1 MVGRSSLAVALLVL
15 GLAGCGGSATLAR
28 VGDRAVTETQV
39 QRLVDHGREEA
50 AREGA
55 DFPTQGSDGYRALQR
70 QALAIL
76 VARAQI
82 EVAAR
87 QLGVAVSD
95 AEVQQ
100 RAPLP
105 HKELLEVA
113 YEGARRQLGFPE
125 ENEKGTA
132 AKLLGDAVRVQLTL
146 QRVERRIGAARGPAW
161 LAAARRLPVEYADGW
176 AP

>member
-1 MVGRSSLAVALLVL
+1 MVGRSSLAAALFVFA
-15 GLAGCGGSATLAR
+15 LAGCGGSATLAH
-28 VGDRAVTETQV
+28 VGDRSITQAQV
-39 QRLVDHGREEA
+39 QRLVEHGREEA

-55 DFPTQGSDGYRALQR
+55 DFPARGDDGYRALER

-76 VARAQI
+76 VARVQV
-82 EVAAR
+82 EQAAR
-87 QLGVAVSD
+87 RLGVAVSD
-95 AEVQQ
+95 AEVQA
-100 RAPLP
+100 RVPLP
-105 HKELLEVA
+105 HKELVEVA

-146 QRVERRIGAARGPAW
+146 QRVERRIGAARVPAW
-161 LAAARRLPVEYADGW
+161 LAAARRIPVEYADGW